1 MHKICLRDPRK
12 YGIGKRQRT
21 TCGLEIQY
29 GLGYNAVGSPFYL
42 VGHDSLADC
51 LLMRGC
57 YCGGCCCPLTMM
69 PGAGCGATLADVAV
83 AAVAVAV
90 AVNFC

>member
-1 MHKICLRDPRK
+1 
-12 YGIGKRQRT
+12 
-21 TCGLEIQY
+21 
-29 GLGYNAVGSPFYL
+29 